1 MYQLI
6 NKNIGSVIDAAQELG
21 VAAYSDLRASLGT
34 VDVTKDVVFQK
45 RYRDYWRMNVGRFGP
60 AFYEGYFGIL
70 SDCQRV
76 GSADLRRTIK
86 TLLDMGAETRGLQF
100 SFATKLVHM
109 IDPRVPVYDA
119 YVAGFYFYIPPT
131 SKTPRGERIKDLLS
145 FHGFLRKEYQRII
158 DQGLL
163 ERSISEFRSRE
174 PNSAGI
180 PDERI
185 IDWLIWGWVS
195 YLRSGAQH
203 RNEALYT

>member
-6 NKNIGSVIDAAQELG
+6 NKNIGAVIEAAHELG
-21 VAAYSDLRASLGT
+21 IPAYSDLRARLTT
-34 VDVTKDVVFQK
+34 VDVSKDAVFQK

-70 SDCQRV
+70 SECQRV
-76 GSADLRRTIK
+76 GSGDLRQTIEM
-86 TLLDMGAETRGLQF
+86 LSDMGSEPRGLQF

-119 YVAGFYFYIPPT
+119 YVAGFYFYVPPT
-131 SKTPRGERIKDLLS
+131 SKMPRGERIRNLFS
-145 FHGFLRKEYQRII
+145 FHAFLRKEYQRVI
-158 DQGLL
+158 DHGLL
-163 ERSISEFRSRE
+163 SASIAELRSGQ
-174 PNSAGI
+174 PDSAGI

-203 RNEALYT
+203 RNEALYA